1 MSQINFLHFLS
12 LNSRLPPDV
21 TFQLTPSSSSTTTTT
36 TVSVPAHKCFLAT
49 ASPVFDKMFYE
60 SDNSRGQGM
69 VIEVKNVEEKVFRMF
84 LDHMYGKEV
93 VLEELS
99 DVPSTFGMFQLMEQY
114 NIKDVKEKIL
124 ARMKSQTV
132 EKANFVT
139 IVNLVGL
146 CDEHSEVKDVLQSM
160 VSSYLQENLG
170 MSVSKLIMFM
180 TEHGGMDGQAMA
192 SVLDMVGMVGGEE
205 EDSKEVVQESTAA
218 SPQSRRGIV
227 MEFLEYCDFPG
238 DKLEEMV
245 NMFIDDGGR

>member
-1 MSQINFLHFLS
+1 MSQSNLLHFLAP
-12 LNSRLPPDV
+12 NSRLPTDV
-21 TFQLTPSSSSTTTTT
+21 TFQVIPSSSTNP
-36 TVSVPAHKCFLAT
+36 VSVPAHKCFLAT
-49 ASPVFDKMFYE
+49 ASSVFDKMFFE
-60 SDNSRGQGM
+60 SDKSRGQGM
-69 VIEVKNVEEKVFRMF
+69 VIEVKNMEEDVFRMF
-84 LDHMYGKEV
+84 LNHIYGKDLV
-93 VLEELS
+93 MEELQ
-99 DVPSTFGMFQLMEQY
+99 DVPSTFGMFQLTEKY
-114 NIKDVKEKIL
+114 DIVELKEKIL
-124 ARMKSQTV
+124 ARMKSLTV
-132 EKANFVT
+132 DKGNFVT

-205 EDSKEVVQESTAA
+205 EDSKEVVQESPAV

-245 NMFIDDGGR
+245 NMFIDD